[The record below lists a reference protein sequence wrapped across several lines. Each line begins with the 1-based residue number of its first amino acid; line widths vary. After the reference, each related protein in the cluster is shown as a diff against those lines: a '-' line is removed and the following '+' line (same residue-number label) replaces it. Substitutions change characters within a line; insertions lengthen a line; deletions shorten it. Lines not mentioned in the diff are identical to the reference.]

1 MLIYVTEKDGIDTD
15 ALEVLTRNN
24 HTIMYELQDKKE
36 EVEVLFFRTYT
47 QANEAFLSQFPQL
60 KYILR
65 AGTGIENIDADYC
78 KNKNITV
85 INSPGA
91 NANAVAEFVILAILT
106 LYRKLPQHMQN
117 AKEGK
122 WRDFAL
128 LGEEMK
134 GKTLGLI
141 GCGHIGR
148 LVAQKIRGFEIANVI
163 GYDPYLTETQLAVNK
178 IEKKELV
185 DVITQSDILSIHVP
199 LTDETKNLLSAKEL
213 ATMKPSSIIINT
225 SRGGIVNEE
234 DLIHTIKE
242 KIISGVAL
250 DVFTTEPTI
259 NLELLQYPNILCTP
273 HIGALTLEANKSMS
287 MQVVQKFLKMC
298 V

>member
-1 MLIYVTEKDGIDTD
+1 MLIYVTEKEGIDAE
-15 ALEVLTRNN
+15 ALDVLTTNS

-36 EVEVLFFRTYT
+36 SIEVLFIRTLT
-47 QANEAFLSQFPQL
+47 QANEEFLSQFSQL

-78 KNKNITV
+78 KNKNITI

-106 LYRKLPQHMQN
+106 LYRKLPQHMKN

-141 GCGHIGR
+141 GCGNIGR
-148 LVAQKIRGFEIANVI
+148 LVAQKARGFEIANVI
-163 GYDPYLTETQLAVNK
+163 GYDPYLNETQLAVNK

-185 DVITQSDILSIHVP
+185 DVITLSDILSIHVP
-199 LTDETKNLLSAKEL
+199 LTDETKNLISSKEL
-213 ATMKPSSIIINT
+213 ATMKNSAIIINT

-234 DLIHTIKE
+234 DLLQAIKE
-242 KIISGVAL
+242 KIISGIAL

-259 NLELLQYPNILCTP
+259 NPELLKYPNILCTP
-273 HIGALTLEANKSMS
+273 HFGALTKEANKNMS
-287 MQVVQKFLKMC
+287 MQVVQKFLKLC